1 MGGGGAEGG
10 GLCKVTDLGGESVQ
24 AQRRGGGRGLK
35 KVGGAAGLGKRGEG
49 VGG

>member
-1 MGGGGAEGG
+1 MGGGLKEEGYA
-10 GLCKVTDLGGESVQ
+10 KVTDLGGESVQ
-24 AQRRGGGRGLK
+24 AKRRGGGAGLK